1 VAELAFGLPAAGA
14 ILVSLLR
21 RRGPLPLLF
30 GFAFGAA
37 GLAAT
42 ALVAPGVQGALF
54 GLQLAMPAPARVVLL
69 ASFGAAALV
78 VLLVPPGA
86 DRTPMLA
93 SVLAGL
99 SALAAIAVVAEPLVT
114 VLVLL
119 LLAAI
124 QSALPALRPF
134 SERVRAPVFGALLVA
149 LGALLA
155 EGASS
160 TPILRVSGLAL
171 VLGTTAAIGLAPY
184 LQQLDPREP
193 APASPVAWLA
203 FIGPGLAV
211 LLSTRLM
218 ALLPAEAGQA
228 YAGVLLGLG
237 VVNLGL
243 GSFGAWRSRSGADL
257 WRYSFL
263 GDWGLA
269 LVGLGLLSPIGAGG
283 AYLLLLTVLL
293 LRLPLYLLARP
304 ALITGRPAESLRP
317 LTLLVAAALFG
328 AAPFAGFAAR
338 LLILRAATAAPWPL
352 TVFLVLVMLSWL
364 PPSLRLAQT
373 LGRPS
378 GRLAFGVGVVTL
390 INLGLGLY
398 PNWVLNGLGVR

>member
-1 VAELAFGLPAAGA
+1 MAELAFGLPAAGA

-21 RRGPLPLLF
+21 RRGPLPLLL
-30 GFAFGAA
+30 GLAFGAA
-37 GLAAT
+37 GLVAT
-42 ALVAPGVQGALF
+42 ALVVPGVQGALF

-69 ASFGAAALV
+69 GSFVAAGLV

-86 DRTPMLA
+86 DRSPLLA

-99 SALAAIAVVAEPLVT
+99 SALAAIALVVEPLVT
-114 VLVLL
+114 ALVLL
-119 LLAAI
+119 LLAAV

-134 SERVRAPVFGALLVA
+134 AERVRAPAFGALLVA

-155 EGASS
+155 AGASS
-160 TPILRVSGLAL
+160 TPVLRVSGLAL
-171 VLGTTAAIGLAPY
+171 VLGVTAAVGLAPF

-211 LLSTRLM
+211 LLATRLV
-218 ALLPAEAGQA
+218 ALLPADAGQG
-228 YAGVLLGLG
+228 YAAVLLGLG
-237 VVNLGL
+237 LVNFALS
-243 GSFGAWRSRSGADL
+243 SFGAWRSRTGADL

-263 GDWGLA
+263 GDWGLV
-269 LVGLGLLSPIGAGG
+269 LVGLGLLNPVGAGG
-283 AYLLLLTVLL
+283 AYLFLLTILL

-304 ALITGRPAESLRP
+304 ALITGRPAEAMRP

-338 LLILRAATAAPWPL
+338 LLILRAATSAPWPL

-364 PPSLRLAQT
+364 PPSLRLAQS

-390 INLGLGLY
+390 LNLGLGLY
-398 PNWVLNGLGVR
+398 PNLVLNALVVP

>member
-1 VAELAFGLPAAGA
+1 VAELAFGFPAAGA

-30 GFAFGAA
+30 GLAFGAA
-37 GLAAT
+37 GLVAT
-42 ALVAPGVQGALF
+42 ALAAPGVQAAVF
-54 GLQLAMPAPARVVLL
+54 GLQLGMPGPARVLL
-69 ASFGAAALV
+69 LGSFVAAALV

-86 DRTPMLA
+86 DRIPLLA

-99 SALAAIAVVAEPLVT
+99 SALAAIAVIAEPLVT

-119 LLAAI
+119 LLAAV

-134 SERVRAPVFGALLVA
+134 SERVRGPVFGALLIA

-155 EGASS
+155 AGASS
-160 TPILRVSGLAL
+160 TPILRLSGLAM
-171 VLGTTAAIGLAPY
+171 VLGITAAIGLAPY

-211 LLSTRLM
+211 LLATRLT
-218 ALLPAEAGQA
+218 ALLPADSGQA
-228 YAGVLLGLG
+228 YAAVLLGLG
-237 VVNLGL
+237 LVNLGL

-304 ALITGRPAESLRP
+304 ALITGGPAETLRP

-328 AAPFAGFAAR
+328 AAPFAGFSAR
-338 LLILRAATAAPWPL
+338 LLILRASTSAPWPL

-364 PPSLRLAQT
+364 PPALRLAQS

-398 PNWVLNGLGVR
+398 PNLVLNVLGVR

>member
-1 VAELAFGLPAAGA
+1 MAELAFGLPAAGA

>member
-1 VAELAFGLPAAGA
+1 MAELAFGFPAAGA

-21 RRGPLPLLF
+21 RRRALPLLA

-37 GLAAT
+37 GLVAT
-42 ALVAPGVQGALF
+42 ALVSPGVQGAVF
-54 GLQLAMPAPARVVLL
+54 GLQLAMQAPARVVLL
-69 ASFGAAALV
+69 GSFVAAGLV

-99 SALAAIAVVAEPLVT
+99 SGLAAIAVITEPLVT
-114 VLVLL
+114 VVILL
-119 LLAAI
+119 LLAAV
-124 QSALPALRPF
+124 QSALPALKPF
-134 SERVRAPVFGALLVA
+134 SERVRAPAFGALLIA

-155 EGASS
+155 AGASS
-160 TPILRVSGLAL
+160 TPIIRISGLAV
-171 VLGTTAAIGLAPY
+171 VLGVTAAIGLAPH
-184 LQQLDPREP
+184 LQELDPREP

-211 LLSTRLM
+211 LLATRLI
-218 ALLPAEAGQA
+218 ALLPAEAGEA
-228 YAGVLLGLG
+228 YAAVLLGLG

-263 GDWGLA
+263 GDWGLV
-269 LVGLGLLSPIGAGG
+269 LVGLGLLNPVGAGG
-283 AYLLLLTVLL
+283 AYLVLLTVLL

-304 ALITGRPAESLRP
+304 ALITGRPAEKLQP
-317 LTLLVAAALFG
+317 LMLLVAAALFG

-338 LLILRAATAAPWPL
+338 LLILRAATQAPWPL
-352 TVFLVLVMLSWL
+352 TVFLVVVMLSWL

-373 LGRPS
+373 LGRPT

-390 INLGLGLY
+390 LNLGLGLY
-398 PNWVLNGLGVR
+398 PNLVLNVLGVR

>member
-14 ILVSLLR
+14 LLVSLLR

-37 GLAAT
+37 GLVAT
-42 ALVAPGVQGALF
+42 ALIAPGVQGALF

-69 ASFGAAALV
+69 GSFVAAALV

-86 DRTPMLA
+86 DRAPLLA
-93 SVLAGL
+93 SVLVGL
-99 SALAAIAVVAEPLVT
+99 SALAAIALVEEPLVI
-114 VLVLL
+114 VLILL
-119 LLAAI
+119 LLAAV

-134 SERVRAPVFGALLVA
+134 SERVRAPLFGALLVA

-155 EGASS
+155 AGASS
-160 TPILRVSGLAL
+160 TPVLRVSGLAL
-171 VLGTTAAIGLAPY
+171 VLGVTAAIGLAPY
-184 LQQLDPREP
+184 LQALDPREP
-193 APASPVAWLA
+193 APTSPVAWLA

-211 LLSTRLM
+211 LLATRLA
-218 ALLPAEAGQA
+218 ALLPAEAGQG
-228 YAGVLLGLG
+228 YAAVLLGLG
-237 VVNLGL
+237 LVNMAL

-263 GDWGLA
+263 GDWGLV
-269 LVGLGLLSPIGAGG
+269 LVGLSLLNPVGAGG
-283 AYLLLLTVLL
+283 AYLLLLTIML

-304 ALITGRPAESLRP
+304 ALITGRSADSLRP
-317 LTLLVAAALFG
+317 LTLLVAASLFG

-364 PPSLRLAQT
+364 PHSLRLAQT

-378 GRLAFGVGVVTL
+378 GRLAFGVGVVTVL
-390 INLGLGLY
+390 NLGLGLY
-398 PNWVLNGLGVR
+398 PNLVLNVLGVR

>member
-1 VAELAFGLPAAGA
+1 VAELAFGFPAAGA

-37 GLAAT
+37 GLVAT
-42 ALVAPGVQGALF
+42 ALVVPGGQGAVF

-69 ASFGAAALV
+69 GSFVAAALV

-86 DRTPMLA
+86 DRTPTLA

-99 SALAAIAVVAEPLVT
+99 SALAAIAVVVEPLVT

-119 LLAAI
+119 LLAAV

-134 SERVRAPVFGALLVA
+134 SERVRAPAFGALLVA

-155 EGASS
+155 AGASS
-160 TPILRVSGLAL
+160 TPILRVSGLAV
-171 VLGTTAAIGLAPY
+171 VLGITAAIGLAPY
-184 LQQLDPREP
+184 LQELDPREP

-211 LLSTRLM
+211 LLATRLIT
-218 ALLPAEAGQA
+218 LLPAEAGQA
-228 YAGVLLGLG
+228 YAAVLLGLG
-237 VVNLGL
+237 VLNLGL

-304 ALITGRPAESLRP
+304 ALITGRPAETLRP
-317 LTLLVAAALFG
+317 LTLLVAASLFG

-373 LGRPS
+373 LGRPT

-398 PNWVLNGLGVR
+398 PNLVLNVLGVH

>member
-1 VAELAFGLPAAGA
+1 MAELAFGFPAAGA

-21 RRGPLPLLF
+21 RRGPLALLF
-30 GFAFGAA
+30 GLAFGAA
-37 GLAAT
+37 GLVAT
-42 ALVAPGVQGALF
+42 VLVVPGVQGAVF

-69 ASFGAAALV
+69 GSFVAAGLV

-86 DRTPMLA
+86 DRTPLLV

-99 SALAAIAVVAEPLVT
+99 SALTAIAIVVEPLVT
-114 VLVLL
+114 ALVVL
-119 LLAAI
+119 LLAAV
-124 QSALPALRPF
+124 QAALPALRPF
-134 SERVRAPVFGALLVA
+134 SERVRPPVFGALLLA

-155 EGASS
+155 AGASS
-160 TPILRVSGLAL
+160 TPLIRVSGLAI
-171 VLGTTAAIGLAPY
+171 VLGVTAAIGLAPY
-184 LQQLDPREP
+184 LQKLDPREP

-211 LLSTRLM
+211 LLATRLM
-218 ALLPAEAGQA
+218 GLLPAEAGQA
-228 YAGVLLGLG
+228 YAAVLLGVGL
-237 VVNLGL
+237 VNLVL

-269 LVGLGLLSPIGAGG
+269 LVGFGLLSPAGAGG

-304 ALITGRPAESLRP
+304 ALIVGRPAESRRP
-317 LTLLVAAALFG
+317 LTLLMAAALFG
-328 AAPFAGFAAR
+328 SAPFAGFAAR
-338 LLILRAATAAPWPL
+338 LLILRAATHAPWPL
-352 TVFLVLVMLSWL
+352 TAFLVLVMLSWL
-364 PPSLRLAQT
+364 PPSIRLAQT
-373 LGRPS
+373 LGRPT

-390 INLGLGLY
+390 LNLGLGLY
-398 PNWVLNGLGVR
+398 PSLVLSVLGVQ